1 MGKSKNR
8 RGWSLVFDD
17 QTSPTASEGDE
28 GLDQKTVIDDGS
40 LGAELAAALED
51 PRLKN
56 VAITTPPSP
65 TQDLVER
72 TVRAPAPQFSSTSVG
87 GEHLETDP
95 PVPLSGPGM
104 VLQAPPLPVDNES
117 TAPHRQAD
125 LGSLMMTRPDTYEE
139 QSLPDRLLEEGTL
152 PPGGLP
158 SVLAPPDS
166 RPSWDEPVL
175 VRATPNVG
183 TRAVPDPARHKF
195 TEEVE
200 KTDLDIAAALGMAPL
215 PANNAPMPVLAP
227 PPPPNNEPKLADVLR
242 EVAEEKKGKKKS
254 VGAYREG
261 AQAEDL
267 QRAAATSDSLARIIP
282 VILMVF
288 LLLGAIAVSVRMLRS
303 GEGRNQTHVELR
315 ILPIGKG
322 SGPVLRPS
330 EQLTR
335 LNIDTAPPGLL
346 VLYKGEVLGRTPFS
360 VDLPIELLGPA
371 AAEVSS
377 PYYEP
382 WVGEWVPE
390 AKGEFKILAT
400 LRPR

>member
-1 MGKSKNR
+1 MAKSKNR

-17 QTSPTASEGDE
+17 QTSPTASDGEE

-51 PRLKN
+51 PRLRN
-56 VAITTPPSP
+56 VAVTTPPSP
-65 TQDLVER
+65 TADLVER
-72 TVRAPAPQFSSTSVG
+72 TVRAPAPQFSSTSLS
-87 GEHLETDP
+87 GEHQETDP
-95 PVPLSGPGM
+95 PVPLPGPSM
-104 VLQAPPLPVDNES
+104 TLQAPPMPVDVES
-117 TAPHRQAD
+117 TAPYRQAD
-125 LGSLMMTRPDTYEE
+125 LASLMMTRPDTYEE
-139 QSLPDRLLEEGTL
+139 QVLPNRLLEEGTL
-152 PPGGLP
+152 PPGGMP
-158 SVLAPPDS
+158 SVLAPPDN
-166 RPSWDEPVL
+166 RPSWSEPLL
-175 VRATPNVG
+175 VRAAPAAAARPTPE
-183 TRAVPDPARHKF
+183 PARIKF

-215 PANNAPMPVLAP
+215 PAPNLPLPVLAP
-227 PPPPNNEPKLADVLR
+227 PPPPNHEPKLADVLR

-261 AQAEDL
+261 PQAEDL

-282 VILMVF
+282 VLLMVF
-288 LLLGAIAVSVRMLRS
+288 LVLGAIAVSVRMLRS
-303 GEGRNQTHVELR
+303 GESGNQTHVELR

-322 SGPVLRPS
+322 AAPVLRPS
-330 EQLTR
+330 EQSTR
-335 LNIDTAPPGLL
+335 LNIDTIPPGLL